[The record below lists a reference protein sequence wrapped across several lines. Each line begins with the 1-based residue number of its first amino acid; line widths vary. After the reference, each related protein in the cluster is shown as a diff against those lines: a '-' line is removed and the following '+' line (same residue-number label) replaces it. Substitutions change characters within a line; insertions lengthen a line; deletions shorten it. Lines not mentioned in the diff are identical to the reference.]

1 MSRED
6 LLAEIQHEIWSHWM
20 KYMFSIC
27 IENGEEG
34 FVTIPKEKVNRWKR
48 QLNTLYKDLS
58 PDEKLSDVLV
68 VREHKIEERLDNYQK
83 ESLLYCNEF
92 NEFLKRS

>member
-1 MSRED
+1 MNREEI
-6 LLAEIQHEIWSHWM
+6 LAEIQHEIWSHWM

-27 IENGEEG
+27 VENSDGG
-34 FVTIPKEKVNRWKR
+34 SVIIPKEKVLRWKR
-48 QLNTLYKDLS
+48 QLNTQYKDLS

-68 VREHKIEERLDNYQK
+68 VRKHKIEERLDNYQK